1 MSVKG
6 KQVSAALLSVLR
18 LITFEFLLLK
28 RSLSQD
34 SITLAKV
41 IRDSFQAF
49 TFMLGESFL
58 QR

>member
-1 MSVKG
+1 M
-6 KQVSAALLSVLR
+6 SAALLSVLR